1 MTTQVPPDVTVLCL
15 KSVFS
20 VRYWHT
26 MLCIVDTIMTFCTLC
41 KVIYRCRIDAIVA
54 LPPYGAFY
62 SIMTHN
68 VLPLFRTL
76 YNSDTTICL
85 CSVIWWHTLSVLCI
99 LYSIQYTCRLY
110 NVDTTHF
117 VCTLYTIQW
126 WHTTLCLYS
135 IHYTMVTHHTLSVLY
150 TLYNGDPPHFVCTL
164 YTIQRWFTTLSLYSV
179 HCTIVTHHTLS
190 ILCTL
195 YNDDTPQFVCNL
207 CTIDGD
213 SRHFVCTPYTIQR
226 WNNTL
231 CLHSIQCTMVTHHT
245 LSALYTLYT
254 GDTPHFVCTLYNVQ
268 W

>member
-68 VLPLFRTL
+68 VLPLFCTL
-76 YNSDTTICL
+76 YNSDTQRFVSAL
-85 CSVIWWHTLSVLCI
+85 LKWWHTLSVLCI
-99 LYSIQYTCRLY
+99 LYSILYTCRLY
-110 NVDTTHF
+110 NADTTHF

-135 IHYTMVTHHTLSVLY
+135 IHYTKATQHTLSVIY
-150 TLYNGDPPHFVCTL
+150 TLYNGETPHLVCTLYTVQWWHTTLCLYSIHYTMMTRHALSVLCTLYNGDTPHFACTL
-164 YTIQRWFTTLSLYSV
+164 YTIQRWLT
-179 HCTIVTHHTLS
+179 
-190 ILCTL
+190 
-195 YNDDTPQFVCNL
+195 
-207 CTIDGD
+207 
-213 SRHFVCTPYTIQR
+213 
-226 WNNTL
+226 TL
-231 CLHSIQCTMVTHHT
+231 CLSSVHCTMVTHHT
-245 LSALYTLYT
+245 L
-254 GDTPHFVCTLYNVQ
+254 
-268 W
+268 